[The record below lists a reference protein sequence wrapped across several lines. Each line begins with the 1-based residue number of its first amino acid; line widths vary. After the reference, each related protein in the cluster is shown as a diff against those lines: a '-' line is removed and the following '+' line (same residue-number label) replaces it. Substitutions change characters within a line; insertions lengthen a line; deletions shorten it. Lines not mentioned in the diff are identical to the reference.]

1 MTDISQQMS
10 DIAKEFA
17 DCRTVFTAMGDE
29 NRQLIILALLENYGG
44 MRVGEITKK
53 TNLSR
58 PAVSHHLKV
67 LKEAGI
73 VDMFEIGTMNFY
85 HMSGEEQHWNRFSLL
100 LHHLESI
107 MSDIKAVETCENMKG
122 KGSLEWKSEKR

>member
-1 MTDISQQMS
+1 MKDIPQQMS

-17 DCRTVFTAMGDE
+17 DCRAAFTAMGDE
-29 NRQLIILALLENYGG
+29 NRQLIILALLEHYGG

-58 PAVSHHLKV
+58 PAVSHHLKI

-85 HMSGEEQHWNRFSLL
+85 HISGEEQNWNRFTEL
-100 LHHLESI
+100 LHHIEAL
-107 MSDIKAVETCENMKG
+107 MSDVKAAENCEARKG
-122 KGSLEWKSEKR
+122 KES